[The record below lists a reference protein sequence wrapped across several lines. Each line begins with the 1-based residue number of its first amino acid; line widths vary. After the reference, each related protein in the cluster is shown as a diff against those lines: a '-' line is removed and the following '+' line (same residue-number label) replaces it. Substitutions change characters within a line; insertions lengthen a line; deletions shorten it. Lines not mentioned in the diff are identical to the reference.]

1 MNTFEIY
8 IDSYTFYISVT
19 DYVNVPAQGKWAS
32 SDVDCYG
39 YEEVEWICTAIE
51 DCDEDENVVELSAE
65 EVKAVISEYSDLIE
79 EKLLEEIRGMRDD
92 DFDYPEDD
100 WYDGY

>member
-19 DYVNVPAQGKWAS
+19 DYVNVPAQGKWAD
-32 SDVDCYG
+32 SDWDCYG

-51 DCDEDENVVELSAE
+51 DCDEDGSTNVLSAE
-65 EVKAVISEYSDLIE
+65 EVKVVISEYSDLIE
-79 EKLLEEIRGMRDD
+79 DKLLEEIRDMRDD
-92 DFDYPEDD
+92 DFDYDD
-100 WYDGY
+100 DGYDGY